1 MVQCLDVQI
10 ERRQVTA
17 PDQPQ
22 ARCGAARQDQG
33 TDRSGQGG
41 EARRHDE
48 RRPPPR
54 AFDEYAAKRRA
65 ETEGDVRVVYRQ
77 GGKRYEATRTNGVA
91 APAELFEPLPRYL
104 YKSLWFRRH
113 VSLIEPMHCTQ

>member
-1 MVQCLDVQI
+1 MVELVESEPDILAVPARPRSVRYWANTGRKFPRF
-10 ERRQVTA
+10 ELRRLL
-17 PDQPQ
+17 
-22 ARCGAARQDQG
+22 
-33 TDRSGQGG
+33 S
-41 EARRHDE
+41 
-48 RRPPPR
+48 
-54 AFDEYAAKRRA
+54 